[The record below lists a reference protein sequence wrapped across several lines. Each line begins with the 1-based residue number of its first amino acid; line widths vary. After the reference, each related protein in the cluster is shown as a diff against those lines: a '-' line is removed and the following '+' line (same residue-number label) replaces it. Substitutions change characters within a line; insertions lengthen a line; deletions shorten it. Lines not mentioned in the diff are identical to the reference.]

1 MTDGVTSDRVRP
13 KTVLVISSF
22 FFFASLIAFVVGV
35 SLLFPN
41 PLLDHLWKLNPEGAV
56 LFHSIGPIS
65 GVFLIALAV
74 AILAAARDL
83 LRGRL
88 WAWWFGVAL
97 FAMDACGNIVS
108 YFVIHDALRSGTGAI
123 ISSTF
128 LYFLCRDSVRRYF
141 LRQAL
146 TPNHK
151 P

>member
-1 MTDGVTSDRVRP
+1 MIGFDQRP
-13 KTVLVISSF
+13 FLSFLHSSSSPVSSLSWLALACF
-22 FFFASLIAFVVGV
+22 F
-35 SLLFPN
+35 PYR
-41 PLLDHLWKLNPEGAV
+41 LLDHLWKLNPEGAV
-56 LFHSIGPIS
+56 LFRSIGPIS

-108 YFVIHDALRSGTGAI
+108 YFVIHDAPRSGTGAI

-128 LYFLCRDSVRRYF
+128 LYLLCRDSVRPYF